1 MIKIGLIE
9 IEYMPF
15 FVFYKKSLCNLNN
28 EDIFDSWQIGRIELR
43 KFRNKLCMKKWRD

>member
-15 FVFYKKSLCNLNN
+15 FVFYEKSICNFNN
-28 EDIFDSWQIGRIELR
+28 EDIFTAWQFGRIELR
-43 KFRNKLCMKKWRD
+43 KFRNKECMKKWEL